1 MSFYGDPDIASRE
14 NSWDLLQSLSQHFNF
29 PWVCMGDF
37 NEILFAN
44 KKLGWLDKPER
55 QMQGF

>member
-1 MSFYGDPDIASRE
+1 MRFYRDLDTASRE
-14 NSWDLLQSLSQHFNF
+14 NSWELLRSLSHHFNL

-37 NEILFAN
+37 NDILFAN
-44 KKLGWLDKPER
+44 EKLGWLDRPER

>member
-1 MSFYGDPDIASRE
+1 MSFYGDPDTASQE
-14 NSWDLLQSLSQHFNF
+14 NSWDLLQSLSHHFNF